1 MREINL
7 LPPEEFL
14 RKSGRRLRAR
24 LFLIGALYVVL
35 LVLLTFLWQG
45 RVTRAEDLVVVEQQ
59 RNETLQQRV
68 NELSDAQLLVDDYD
82 ANARLIADALT
93 LDMSW
98 GRLLNDLAR
107 MIPDRVWLESFTGAV
122 SEGGEESL
130 GSVSVAGVGFSYPDV
145 SAWLRSLDS
154 DRFPGVDGTWVQT
167 VSDAVIGRA
176 EVVSFSSSTSLTA
189 SAFSNRV
196 DERVPVVGQ

>member
-7 LPPEEFL
+7 LPPEEFQ

-59 RNETLQQRV
+59 RNETLRQRV
-68 NELSDAQLLVDDYD
+68 NELADAQLLVDDYD
-82 ANARLIADALT
+82 ANARLIADALA

-122 SEGGEESL
+122 SEGGEEAL

-189 SAFSNRV
+189 AAFSSRV
-196 DERVPVVGQ
+196 DERVPVIGQ